1 MTAPS
6 RTARWILSV
15 LFAALLVS
23 ALAAAMLIMRSR
35 NLPNGNV
42 SDDRNADRPDAKIV
56 LAPKLLTLA
65 PRLHAL
71 GYLFPSVV
79 YVVETSAGPVLID
92 AGLAAD
98 HKKLRQGLL
107 DLGLDPTQVQ
117 AVLLTHAH
125 GDHSMGA
132 TAIRDESGAKIHAGR
147 RDTDVLRRGG
157 PWEAIFSKFDMPGV
171 ETRPVEVDVE
181 LDGGETLTFGDTTI
195 QVIGTPGHTPGS
207 ICYLLERDGLR
218 ALFTGDTIMS
228 LAGGVGTYSAHLPP
242 RYRGSADD
250 YLATLRKLKKLPAP
264 DLLLPGHP
272 PADPAPQTPFITAAD
287 WQARLDEGIADL
299 LAVKEHFASDGADFL
314 DGTGKELLPGMYYLG
329 DIASAEGGAGDSDE
343 CAVYLLATAA
353 HLLLVDAP
361 GGRELPDWLDGKL
374 AGLGLGSRRLTAVLL
389 TSTDPQAVA
398 GLPDIVERHG
408 CAVVSRESARPVVEA
423 ICPADT
429 RVLTEDELPSAGW
442 LDVKTM
448 PLADF
453 HPDALAYIVLW
464 EGKKVM
470 ISGRMPIPASIEDYS
485 DLRRAM
491 NGPLRDAKGY
501 RKSLHD
507 LLPVRPDLWLPAVP
521 LHGQNANLYDEKWL
535 NTISFGLEMISRK
548 AQ

>member
-6 RTARWILSV
+6 RAARWILATLLTV
-15 LFAALLVS
+15 LLTS
-23 ALAAAMLIMRSR
+23 ALAAGLLVARSR
-35 NLPNGNV
+35 MAASKN
-42 SDDRNADRPDAKIV
+42 RPDGQSDESRGAELV

-79 YVVETSAGPVLID
+79 YVIETSAGPVLID
-92 AGLAAD
+92 AGLEAD
-98 HKKLRQGLL
+98 HENVRQGLI
-107 DLGLDPTQVQ
+107 DLSLDPSQIQ
-117 AVLLTHAH
+117 AIFLTHAH

-132 TAIRDESGAKIHAGR
+132 MAIRAESGAKVHAGR
-147 RDTDVLRRGG
+147 RDADVLRRGG

-207 ICYLLERDGLR
+207 MCYLLDRDGTR

-242 RYRGSADD
+242 RYRGSADE
-250 YLATLRKLKKLPAP
+250 YLATLREFKRLPAP

-272 PADPAPQTPFITAAD
+272 HADPEPKSPFITAAD

-299 LAVKEHFASDGADFL
+299 MAVKEHFTADGADFL
-314 DGTGKELLPGMYYLG
+314 DGAAKELLPGLHYLG
-329 DIASAEGGAGDSDE
+329 DIEN
-343 CAVYLLATAA
+343 CAVYVLATDD
-353 HLLLVDAP
+353 HLLLIDAP
-361 GGRELPDWLDGKL
+361 GGKALADWLDGKL
-374 AGLGLGSRRLTAVLL
+374 ADIGLGSRRLTAVLL
-389 TSTDPQAVA
+389 TSSDPQAVA
-398 GLPDIVERHG
+398 GLKELVARHG
-408 CAVVSRESARPVVEA
+408 CTVVCRSSAKPAIEA
-423 ICPADT
+423 LCSAGT
-429 RVLTEDELPSAGW
+429 RLLNDEELPSAGW
-442 LDVKTM
+442 LEVTTM

-453 HPDALAYIVLW
+453 HPDALAYVVLW

-485 DLRRAM
+485 DLRSAM
-491 NGPLRDAKGY
+491 NGPLRDAKAY
-501 RKSLHD
+501 RKSLND

-521 LHGQNANLYDEKWL
+521 LHGQNANLYNEKWL
-535 NTISFGLEMISRK
+535 STISFGLEMIARK
-548 AQ
+548 ME

>member
-1 MTAPS
+1 MFAGL
-6 RTARWILSV
+6 LS
-15 LFAALLVS
+15 S

-35 NLPNGNV
+35 NLPNGHV
-42 SDDRNADRPDAKIV
+42 SDDRNADRPDANIV
-56 LAPKLLTLA
+56 LGPKLLTLA
-65 PRLHAL
+65 PRLHVL

-79 YVVETSAGPVLID
+79 YVIETSAGPVLID
-92 AGLAAD
+92 AGLEAEHD
-98 HKKLRQGLL
+98 KLRQGLL

-117 AVLLTHAH
+117 AILLTHAH

-132 TAIRDESGAKIHAGR
+132 MAIRKESGAKIHAGR
-147 RDTDVLRRGG
+147 RDGDVLRRGG

-207 ICYLLERDGLR
+207 LCYLLDRGGTR

-228 LAGGVGTYSAHLPP
+228 LAVGVGTYSAHLPP

-250 YLATLRKLKKLPAP
+250 YLATLREFKKLPAP

-272 PADPAPQTPFITAAD
+272 HADPAPQSPFITPAD

-314 DGTGKELLPGMYYLG
+314 DGTGKELLPGLYYLG
-329 DIASAEGGAGDSDE
+329 DIDE
-343 CAVYLLATAA
+343 CAVYLLATAE
-353 HLLLVDAP
+353 HLLLIDAP
-361 GGRELPDWLDGKL
+361 GGKELPDWLDGKL
-374 AGLGLGSRRLTAVLL
+374 ADLGLGSRRLTAVLL
-389 TSTDPQAVA
+389 TSSDSLAVA
-398 GLPDIVERHG
+398 GLPELVARHG
-408 CAVVSRESARPVVEA
+408 CAVVCRRSAQPAVEML
-423 ICPADT
+423 CPDDT
-429 RVLTEDELPSAGW
+429 RVLTAEELPSAGW
-442 LDVKTM
+442 LDVTTM

-464 EGKKVM
+464 QGKKVM

-491 NGPLRDAKGY
+491 NGPLRDAKAY
-501 RKSLHD
+501 RKSLHE

-548 AQ
+548 MQ

>member
-6 RTARWILSV
+6 RAARWILAV
-15 LFAALLVS
+15 FFTTLLVG
-23 ALAAAMLIMRSR
+23 ALAAVMLMARSR
-35 NLPNGNV
+35 IAT
-42 SDDRNADRPDAKIV
+42 SEKRPDEQSADARGPQLV
-56 LAPKLLTLA
+56 LAPRLLTLA
-65 PRLHAL
+65 PRLHTL

-79 YVVETSAGPVLID
+79 YVIETSAGPVLID
-92 AGLAAD
+92 AGLEASHD
-98 HKKLRQGLL
+98 KLRQGLL

-117 AVLLTHAH
+117 AIFLTHAH

-132 TAIRDESGAKIHAGR
+132 MKIRAESGAKIHAGR
-147 RDTDVLRRGG
+147 RDADVLRRGG

-181 LDGGETLTFGDTTI
+181 LDGGERLTFGDTTI
-195 QVIGTPGHTPGS
+195 QVIGAPGHTPGS
-207 ICYLLERDGLR
+207 MCYLLDRGGTR

-242 RYRGSADD
+242 RYRGSADE
-250 YLATLRKLKKLPAP
+250 YLATLRDFKKLPAP

-272 PADPAPQTPFITAAD
+272 HADPAPQSPFITPAD

-299 LAVKEHFASDGADFL
+299 LAVKEHFAADGADFL
-314 DGTGKELLPGMYYLG
+314 DGTAKELLPGLYYLG
-329 DIASAEGGAGDSDE
+329 DIET
-343 CAVYLLATAA
+343 CAVYVLATDE

-361 GGRELPDWLDGKL
+361 GGKELPAWLDGKL
-374 AGLGLGSRRLTAVLL
+374 TDVGLGSQPITAVLL
-389 TSTDPQAVA
+389 TSSDPQATD
-398 GLPDIVERHG
+398 GLPELVARHG
-408 CAVVSRESARPVVEA
+408 CAVVCRQSGQSAIEA
-423 ICPADT
+423 LCPAGM
-429 RVLTEDELPSAGW
+429 RLLTETELPSAGW
-442 LDVKTM
+442 LDVTTM
-448 PLADF
+448 SLADF

-464 EGKKVM
+464 QGKKVM
-470 ISGRMPIPASIEDYS
+470 ISGRMPIPANIEDYS

-491 NGPLRDAKGY
+491 NGPLRDAKAY

-535 NTISFGLEMISRK
+535 STISFGLEMIARK
-548 AQ
+548 LQ

>member
-6 RTARWILSV
+6 RAARWILATFS
-15 LFAALLVS
+15 ATLLAS
-23 ALAAAMLIMRSR
+23 ALAAGLLVARSR
-35 NLPNGNV
+35 LATSENQPKGR
-42 SDDRNADRPDAKIV
+42 SADSSGPQLV

-79 YVVETSAGPVLID
+79 YVIETSAGPVLID
-92 AGLAAD
+92 AGLEAEHD
-98 HKKLRQGLL
+98 KLRQGLL
-107 DLGLDPTQVQ
+107 DLSLDPTHVQ
-117 AVLLTHAH
+117 AIFLTHAH

-132 TAIRDESGAKIHAGR
+132 MAVRAESGAKIHAGR
-147 RDTDVLRRGG
+147 RDADVLRRGG

-171 ETRPVEVDVE
+171 ETRPVDVDVE
-181 LDGGETLTFGDTTI
+181 LDGGETFTFGDTTI

-207 ICYLLERDGLR
+207 LCYLLDRGGTR

-228 LAGGVGTYSAHLPP
+228 LASGVGTYSAHLPP
-242 RYRGSADD
+242 RYRGSADE
-250 YLATLRKLKKLPAP
+250 YLATLRTFKKLPAP

-272 PADPAPQTPFITAAD
+272 HADPTPQSPFITPAE

-299 LAVKEHFASDGADFL
+299 LAVKEHLAADGADFL
-314 DGTGKELLPGMYYLG
+314 DGTAKEILPGLHYLG
-329 DIASAEGGAGDSDE
+329 NIEK
-343 CAVYLLATAA
+343 CAVYVLATDD
-353 HLLLVDAP
+353 HLLLIDAP
-361 GGRELPDWLDGKL
+361 GGKELPDWLDGKL
-374 AGLGLGSRRLTAVLL
+374 ADVGVGSRPITAVLL
-389 TSTDPQAVA
+389 TSSDPQATA
-398 GLPDIVERHG
+398 GLPALVARHG
-408 CAVVSRESARPVVEA
+408 CAVVCRQSAQFAIEA
-423 ICPADT
+423 LCPADT
-429 RVLTEDELPSAGW
+429 RLQTEEELPLAGW
-442 LDVKTM
+442 LDVTTM

-464 EGKKVM
+464 QGKKVM

-491 NGPLRDAKGY
+491 NGPLRDAKAY

-535 NTISFGLEMISRK
+535 NTISFGLEMIARK
-548 AQ
+548 MQEY

>member
-6 RTARWILSV
+6 RTARWILAT
-15 LFAALLVS
+15 LFATLLAS
-23 ALAAAMLIMRSR
+23 ALVAAVLIVRSR
-35 NLPNGNV
+35 FASSENQPDGQ
-42 SDDRNADRPDAKIV
+42 SADSRGPQLV
-56 LAPKLLTLA
+56 LAPKLLSLA

-79 YVVETSAGPVLID
+79 YVIETSAGPVLID
-92 AGLAAD
+92 AGLEAD
-98 HKKLRQGLL
+98 HENVRQGVV
-107 DLGLDPTQVQ
+107 DLGLDPSQIQ
-117 AVLLTHAH
+117 AVFLTHAH

-132 TAIRDESGAKIHAGR
+132 MAIRAESGAKIHAGR
-147 RDTDVLRRGG
+147 RDADVLRRGG

-207 ICYLLERDGLR
+207 LCYLLNRDGTR

-242 RYRGSADD
+242 RYRGSADE
-250 YLATLRKLKKLPAP
+250 YLATLREFKKLPAP

-272 PADPAPQTPFITAAD
+272 HADPEPQSPFITAAD

-299 LAVKEHFASDGADFL
+299 LAVKEHVAADGADFL
-314 DGTGKELLPGMYYLG
+314 DGTPKELLPGLHYLG
-329 DIASAEGGAGDSDE
+329 DIET
-343 CAVYLLATAA
+343 CAVYVLATDER
-353 HLLLVDAP
+353 LLLIDAP
-361 GGRELPDWLDGKL
+361 GGKDLADWLDGKL
-374 AGLGLGSRRLTAVLL
+374 ADIGLGSRRLTAVLL
-389 TSTDPQAVA
+389 TSSDPQAVA
-398 GLPDIVERHG
+398 GLKELVARHG
-408 CAVVSRESARPVVEA
+408 CAVVCRQSAQPAIEA
-423 ICPADT
+423 LCPADT
-429 RVLTEDELPSAGW
+429 RVLSAEELPSAGW
-442 LDVKTM
+442 LEVTTM

-453 HPDALAYIVLW
+453 HPDALAYVVLW

-491 NGPLRDAKGY
+491 NGPLRDAKAY
-501 RKSLHD
+501 RKSLND

-521 LHGQNANLYDEKWL
+521 LHGQNANLYNEKWL
-535 NTISFGLEMISRK
+535 STISFGLEMIARK
-548 AQ
+548 MQ